1 MLINNEIINQ
11 ILFSINPLHPKL
23 IKNIKILVLTFIIL
37 LGNSFSYSQ
46 NSAIEAIETDKDLGV
61 IENVY
66 KISAEFQLKN
76 NLVKNLFLLR
86 ADVNKGLTVR
96 VAKKTIKPGDTV
108 NLVVDFIPLKAGNFN
123 EEIKL
128 ITSTDALPF
137 VLNLRGNIK
146 NLKPDDKTACFYFR
160 KKSPSI
166 GIYDGALVINDDKKP
181 KDVSNKLPDEP
192 RITRMDTNRNVSENK
207 PKIVLDET
215 VYKPNNILFLV
226 DVSNSMR
233 DSMKLPLMKLSL
245 HYLIN
250 ELRDVDKIS
259 FVTYA
264 DSVKLLLESVSGKN
278 KKVLHELVD
287 KLKGHG
293 LTKGNKAILY
303 SLDVSLRNYIPQ
315 GNNQIIL
322 ATDGK
327 FRFYSEGFE
336 KWKAKQLEKKI
347 ILSTVGFGNDKEA
360 ITNLKEIA
368 EKGNGSFIHIK
379 KRNSANEQL
388 LEEIKKQSKI
398 Q

>member
-1 MLINNEIINQ
+1 ML
-11 ILFSINPLHPKL
+11 
-23 IKNIKILVLTFIIL
+23 
-37 LGNSFSYSQ
+37 SYSQ
-46 NSAIEAIETDKDLGV
+46 NSAIETVETDKDLGV

-76 NLVKNLFLLR
+76 NLAKNLYLLR
-86 ADVNKGLTVR
+86 ADVSHGMTVR

-108 NLVVDFIPLKAGNFN
+108 NIVVDFIPQRPGMFK

-128 ITSTDALPF
+128 ITSADGSPF
-137 VLNLRGNIK
+137 YLSLRGNIK
-146 NLKPDDKTACFYFR
+146 NIKPDDKTACFYFR

-166 GIYDGALVINDDKKP
+166 GVYDGPLVIKDDGKP
-181 KDVSNKLPDEP
+181 KDTSNKIPETKEKEKETEEYIPPKHLPD
-192 RITRMDTNRNVSENK
+192 TG
-207 PKIVLDET
+207 KIVLPKPKNTTQLEEG

-245 HYLIN
+245 HYLID
-250 ELRDVDKIS
+250 ELRDVDKVS

-264 DSVKLLLESVSGKN
+264 DTVKLLLENISGSN
-278 KKVLHELVD
+278 KKQLHELVD
-287 KLKGHG
+287 KLKGRG

-303 SLDVSLRNYIPQ
+303 SLDVSLRNFIPQ

-327 FRFYSEGFE
+327 FRFYSEDFE
-336 KWKAKQLEKKI
+336 KWKAKQEDKKI
-347 ILSTVGFGNDKEA
+347 ILSTVAFGNDKDA
-360 ITNLKEIA
+360 MTNLKEIA

-379 KRNSANEQL
+379 KRSNAHEQL
-388 LEEIKKQSKI
+388 LDEIKKQSRIK
-398 Q
+398 

>member
-1 MLINNEIINQ
+1 M
-11 ILFSINPLHPKL
+11 

-37 LGNSFSYSQ
+37 LGNSNSYSQ

-76 NLVKNLFLLR
+76 NLGKNLFLLR
-86 ADVNKGLTVR
+86 ADVSRGVTVR

-108 NLVVDFIPLKAGNFN
+108 NLVVDFVPRLPGNFN

-128 ITSTDALPF
+128 ITSADALPF

-146 NLKPDDKTACFYFR
+146 NIKPDDKTACFYFR

-166 GIYDGALVINDDKKP
+166 GIYYGPLIIKEDGKP
-181 KDVSNKLPDEP
+181 KDGTNKLPDAP
-192 RITRMDTNRNVSENK
+192 RITPIDTNRKVPENK
-207 PKIVLDET
+207 SKIVLDET

-245 HYLIN
+245 HYLID

-315 GNNQIIL
+315 GNNQIFL

-327 FRFYSEGFE
+327 FRFYSEDFE
-336 KWKAKQLEKKI
+336 KWKTKQSEKKI
-347 ILSTVGFGNDKEA
+347 ILSTVAFGNDKDA
-360 ITNLKEIA
+360 MTTLKEIA

-379 KRNSANEQL
+379 KRSTAHEQL

-398 Q
+398 KD